1 MAKEC
6 MMIVTSFVLKKNNI
20 NCNKLE
26 MDYLVF
32 YFLKG
37 VGM

>member
-6 MMIVTSFVLKKNNI
+6 MMTIRSFVLKKNSI
-20 NCNKLE
+20 NCNKSE

-32 YFLKG
+32 YFL
-37 VGM
+37 